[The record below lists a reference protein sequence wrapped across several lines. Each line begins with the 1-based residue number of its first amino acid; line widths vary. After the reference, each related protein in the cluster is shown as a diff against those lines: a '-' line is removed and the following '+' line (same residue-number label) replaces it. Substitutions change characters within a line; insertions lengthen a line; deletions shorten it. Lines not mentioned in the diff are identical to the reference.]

1 MMNKIT
7 TMLKAAF
14 CCVLWGSAFPVIKIG
29 YKYWKIADSDTM
41 GIIEYA
47 GIRFLL
53 AGFLVILLGNVLSK
67 SIIVPKIKE
76 IPLVIVL
83 SLFQTIGQ
91 YIFFYVGLAHTSGV
105 NGAVINSLNTVFAIL
120 ISCLLFKT
128 ESLNLKKTFGCI
140 MGVAGVFIISFSNEG
155 FSFNLL
161 GDGLIILTALSYG
174 VSSNLIKTFSRKHDT
189 VMLSGYQF
197 MFGGLVMII
206 VGSIGRNGDFSY
218 NLANT
223 GCAIFI
229 LIYLA
234 MVSSVAYTLWG
245 ILLKANDVSSIAVY
259 GFVTP
264 VAGVILSMIILG
276 ESTIVGWRYVVSLIL
291 VSLSIVIVNYTRP
304 EGRNPKPKGR
314 NLI

>member
-1 MMNKIT
+1 MINTIK
-7 TMLKAAF
+7 TMLAAAF
-14 CCVLWGSAFPVIKIG
+14 CCILWGSAFPMIKIG
-29 YKYWKIADSDTM
+29 YKYWNISGSDTM

-47 GIRFLL
+47 GIRFFL
-53 AGFLVILLGNVLSK
+53 AGFLVILFGSALKK
-67 SIIVPKIKE
+67 SIIIPNVKE

-120 ISCLLFKT
+120 IACLIFRMEK
-128 ESLNLKKTFGCI
+128 LNFKKTIGCVI
-140 MGVAGVFIISFSNEG
+140 GVIGVLLISFSGEG
-155 FSFNLL
+155 ITLNLL

-197 MFGGLVMII
+197 MFGGLTMMI
-206 VGSIGRNGDFSY
+206 VGVIGRNGTLSY
-218 NLANT
+218 NVESV
-223 GCAIFI
+223 GSAILV

-234 MVSSVAYTLWG
+234 LVSSVAYTLWG
-245 ILLKANDVSSIAVY
+245 ILLKSNDVSRIAVY

-264 VAGVILSMIILG
+264 VAGVILSMLILG
-276 ESTIVGWRYVVSLIL
+276 ESSIVGWKYIAALIL
-291 VSLSIVIVNYTRP
+291 VSLSIVIVNYTPNHGDRT
-304 EGRNPKPKGR
+304 
-314 NLI
+314 